1 MTETVASLSA
11 QLETLNAARA
21 SGARTVS
28 YSANGVSRSVEY
40 RSDIEMR
47 NAQWDLQQRI
57 AALQAG
63 CPRRT
68 VLVAPNKGV
77 PARLA
82 YRNRFPEA
90 AADFGR
96 DRED

>member
-21 SGARTVS
+21 AGVTTIS
-28 YSANGVSRSVEY
+28 YVANGVSRSITY
-40 RSDIEMR
+40 KSDIEMR

-57 AALQAG
+57 AALQTDG
-63 CPRRT
+63 TRRT
-68 VLVAPNKGV
+68 VLVAPNKGL

-82 YRNRFPEA
+82 FRNRFPEA
-90 AADFGR
+90 ATDFER
-96 DRED
+96 DD